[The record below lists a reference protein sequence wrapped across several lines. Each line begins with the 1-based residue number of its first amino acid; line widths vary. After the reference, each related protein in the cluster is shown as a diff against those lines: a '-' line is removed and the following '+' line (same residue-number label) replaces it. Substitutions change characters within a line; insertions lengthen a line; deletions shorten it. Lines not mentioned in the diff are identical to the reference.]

1 MLQVVGVVTMRI
13 SKGRDLVLD
22 NGKLLIPRDTIIHL
36 PIGLP
41 HTSSAVFEEA
51 HVFKPERWLAPD
63 ADYMP
68 AGADP
73 PLWLLVCLSV
83 CLLTYLLS

>member
-13 SKGRDLVLD
+13 SKGRDLVL
-22 NGKLLIPRDTIIHL
+22 NGGKLLIPRDTIIQL

-51 HVFKPERWLAPD
+51 HVFKPERWFAPE
-63 ADYMP
+63 AEYMP
-68 AGADP
+68 AGAETP
-73 PLWLLVCLSV
+73 VAVGLSACLTVC
-83 CLLTYLLS
+83 